1 MKYLP
6 IFIDL
11 NGKRCMVIGDG
22 YGAED
27 KVRLLAEAGAE
38 VFHAREYTPGAL
50 AGYYL
55 AIAATGEAALNDE
68 IRREADER
76 NVLFNAV
83 DYPARCQFIFPA
95 IHRQGD
101 LVVAVSSS
109 GKSPALA
116 SHVRDLLAELVGPE
130 YSTLLEL
137 LSELRP
143 TVAAM
148 HPRFEVR
155 RRVWKE
161 MLDSEALELIR
172 ASDAE
177 NARALLRSIV
187 APPVSPA
194 VGLTSP
200 AASTSPQA
208 EPAALRVRNTDDRSR

>member
-6 IFIDL
+6 IFLDL
-11 NGKRCMVIGDG
+11 NGKRCIVIGDG
-22 YGAED
+22 YGAEE

-38 VFHAREYTPGAL
+38 VFHSHEYKSGAL

-55 AIAATGEAALNDE
+55 AIAATGDAALNDE
-68 IRREADER
+68 IRLEADQH

-116 SHVRDLLAELVGPE
+116 SRVRDLVAERVGPE
-130 YSTLLEL
+130 YSTLLEML
-137 LSELRP
+137 AELRP
-143 TVAAM
+143 EVATM

-155 RRVWKE
+155 RRVWNE
-161 MLDSEALELIR
+161 LLDSEALEFIR
-172 ASDAE
+172 AANPE
-177 NARALLRSIV
+177 RARALLKSIV
-187 APPVSPA
+187 ERSA
-194 VGLTSP
+194 
-200 AASTSPQA
+200 
-208 EPAALRVRNTDDRSR
+208 DDRRE